1 MSRIATRRATR
12 QKIAEGEVDGFRRSL
27 GPFVVAAETTR
38 SAMVFT
44 NAAEAGN
51 PIIFA
56 NDAFLALTG
65 YDREE
70 VLGKPF
76 DFLLARG
83 NNLEALA
90 RIEAAFAGEFHEQL
104 EICDQRR
111 DGGTFWAS
119 LSINPVWDAE
129 GLVVQHFSSFVDIT
143 GTKREAERLRF
154 LLDELNHRTQNTL
167 ATVLAIA
174 AQTLRS
180 QDGPVVQAFE
190 ARVLALAKAHGLL
203 GRGSW
208 DAVPLRDVLDRIL
221 QPWGLGGDA
230 PPRITLG
237 GEDARLHAKAALSLA
252 LVFHELAA
260 NASTHGA
267 LSVAEGQVDIGWRVE
282 ITPDDTRLHLRW
294 QESGGPLVASP
305 SRKGFGSRLI
315 ERGLAQDIGGEVRV
329 TYEQSGL
336 ICQIAMPLKPPV
348 GS

>member
-1 MSRIATRRATR
+1 MPRAATRTTR
-12 QKIAEGEVDGFRRSL
+12 QKIAEEEVDGFRKNL
-27 GPFVVAAETTR
+27 GPFVIAAETTR
-38 SAMVFT
+38 SPMVFT
-44 NAAEAGN
+44 NATEIGN

-65 YDREE
+65 YGREE

-76 DFLLARG
+76 DYLLARG

-167 ATVLAIA
+167 ATVLAIS

-180 QDGPVVQAFE
+180 LDGPVVQAFE

-267 LSVAEGQVDIGWRVE
+267 LSVAEGQVDIGWRIE
-282 ITPDDTRLHLRW
+282 ITPGETRLHLRW
-294 QESGGPLVASP
+294 QESGGPLVAPP

-336 ICQIAMPLKPPV
+336 ICQIVMPLKPPV

>member
-1 MSRIATRRATR
+1 MRTATRVAR
-12 QKIAEGEVDGFRRSL
+12 QKIAEDEVDGFRKNL
-27 GPFVVAAETTR
+27 GPFVIAAETTR
-38 SAMVFT
+38 AAMVFT
-44 NAAEAGN
+44 NATEAGN

-56 NDAFLALTG
+56 NDAFLVLTG

-83 NNLEALA
+83 NNLEALT

-104 EICDQRR
+104 EICDQRS

-119 LSINPVWDAE
+119 LSINPVWDAD

-180 QDGPVVQAFE
+180 QDSAVVQAFE

-203 GRGSW
+203 GQGSW
-208 DAVPLRDVLDRIL
+208 DAVSLRDVLDRIL
-221 QPWGLGGDA
+221 LPFGLDGDA
-230 PPRITLG
+230 PPRIALG
-237 GEDARLHAKAALSLA
+237 GEDVRLHAKAALSLA

-267 LSVAEGQVDIGWRVE
+267 LSVAKGQVDIGWRIE
-282 ITPDDTRLHLRW
+282 TTPSETRLHLRW
-294 QESGGPLVASP
+294 QESGGPLVAP
-305 SRKGFGSRLI
+305 PRRKGFGSRLI
-315 ERGLAQDIGGEVRV
+315 ERGLAQDLGGEVRV
-329 TYEQSGL
+329 TYEKTGL

-348 GS
+348 GP